1 MPRLKSSIAHVACL
15 SLLGIFIVMGSSSCA
30 QTDGKVPDAVIL
42 PVENTVEPTKPA
54 PPQLDSAD
62 YTKRFKALNGADST
76 SKWATLETPFPI
88 VGAILPFKRVIAYY
102 GNFYSK
108 RMGILGELPEDE
120 MLDSLKSES
129 NKWELADPETPVMP
143 AIHYIAVTAQRS
155 PGKGGK
161 YRQRMPFAHIEKALA
176 MANKIDGIL
185 ILDIQIGHSTLQEEL
200 THLDTFLSMPN
211 VHLGI
216 DPEFSMKT
224 GTRPGKKIGAFDA
237 EDVNEAANYLAG
249 LVKLKNLP
257 PKILIVHRF
266 TKPMLTNYEAIKLL
280 PEVQI
285 VIQMDGWGGK
295 AKKRGTYRQ
304 VIYPEPVQFAGFKV
318 FYKNDLKKPK
328 SDMVMQ
334 PHEILELKP
343 KPIYI
348 QYQ

>member
-1 MPRLKSSIAHVACL
+1 MPRLKSSFNAMICFL
-15 SLLGIFIVMGSSSCA
+15 LLGISFSLTNFACA
-30 QTDGKVPDAVIL
+30 DSEGKTPDNIL
-42 PVENTVEPTKPA
+42 PPAEQVTEPVKPTA
-54 PPQLDSAD
+54 PKLDSAD
-62 YTKRFKALNGADST
+62 YIQRFKALNAADT
-76 SKWATLETPFPI
+76 TGKWSSLESPYPKI
-88 VGAILPFKRVIAYY
+88 GAILPFKRVVAYY
-102 GNFYSK
+102 GNFFSK

-143 AIHYIAVTAQRS
+143 AIHYICVTAQRS
-155 PGKGGK
+155 PGKGSK
-161 YRQRMPFAHIEKALA
+161 YRQRMPFAQIEKALA
-176 MANKIDGIL
+176 IANKINGIL
-185 ILDIQIGHSTLQEEL
+185 ILDIQVGWSTLQEEL
-200 THLDTFLSMPN
+200 PQLDTFLSMPN

-216 DPEFSMKT
+216 DPEFAMQEGVKPGRRI
-224 GTRPGKKIGAFDA
+224 GTFDA
-237 EDVNEAANYLAG
+237 EDVNYATAYLAG

-266 TKPMLTNYEAIKLL
+266 TKPMVTNYEDIKLL

-295 AKKRGTYRQ
+295 AKKKGTYRQ

-318 FYKNDLKKPK
+318 FYKNDLKKTK